1 MNPVGSY
8 VVLTWFKHLKRWQGH
23 LLDGPVSS
31 FSNASCKRPC
41 LTHSS
46 YRCKCLAPF
55 LFTRSLKICTT
66 SKGCDS
72 DHWLL
77 CCRTFCCK
85 WYENR
90 LMPRTIELCLLN
102 LNISDS
108 PRLVLDHHCG
118 ECSWF
123 WWIVT
128 VDLPLCSFT
137 RAPRNLCLNYTTWG
151 VMVIIVCPFLQF
163 ATKRLP
169 FKRIWIRG
177 PDIIVPAFLWFV
189 FKYLDNLGSC
199 VVGAV

>member
-31 FSNASCKRPC
+31 FSDASCKRPC

-46 YRCKCLAPF
+46 YRCKCLAPS
-55 LFTRSLKICTT
+55 LFTRSLKICTI

-90 LMPRTIELCLLN
+90 LMLRTIELCLLN

-108 PRLVLDHHCG
+108 PRLVLDHQCG

-123 WWIVT
+123 WWIVS

-137 RAPRNLCLNYTTWG
+137 RAPRVWTIQLEGTRLSLCMYLFAIRNQAFPFWENMNPWTRYNRSLFS
-151 VMVIIVCPFLQF
+151 VI
-163 ATKRLP
+163 
-169 FKRIWIRG
+169 
-177 PDIIVPAFLWFV
+177 
-189 FKYLDNLGSC
+189 C
-199 VVGAV
+199 V